1 MASSLTIAQ
10 DIALFEALEVP
21 YLTSFYTLD
30 EIGSLSSQTTIG
42 GGTAAQAF
50 TSIQTH
56 LDTLTSANGE
66 TQLIAMLDRWIT
78 IGTKV
83 ANIEAGAVGGLQGV
97 SMNYENERALLRE
110 RIKVI
115 VPYYKFHE
123 VLALRASQG
132 ARASMSV
139 PIMR

>member
-1 MASSLTIAQ
+1 MASSLSIAQ

-30 EIGSLSSQTTIG
+30 EIGSLTAQTTI

-56 LDTLTSANGE
+56 LDTLSSSNGE
-66 TQLIAMLDRWIT
+66 TQLIAMLDRWIA

-83 ANIEAGAVGGLQGV
+83 ANIDGGAVGGLQGV
-97 SMNYENERALLRE
+97 SMSYDDERNLLRE
-110 RIKVI
+110 RIKII

-123 VLALRASQG
+123 VLEK
-132 ARASMSV
+132 RASMGSSGGMSIA
-139 PIMR
+139 IMR